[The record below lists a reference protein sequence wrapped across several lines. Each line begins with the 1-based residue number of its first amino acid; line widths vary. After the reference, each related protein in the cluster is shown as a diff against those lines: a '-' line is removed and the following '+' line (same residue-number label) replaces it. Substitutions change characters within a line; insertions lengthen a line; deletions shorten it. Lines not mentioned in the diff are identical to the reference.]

1 MKLTKLV
8 KTLYKFVVKSKIPEE
23 YSEPCQTS
31 KMECV
36 DGIRFEFEKV
46 NAGWDNFFRWNTT

>member
-46 NAGWDNFFRWNTT
+46 NAGWDNFFR